1 MTFPPAQSPIETTVR
16 LKRQFKMHDAFTLA
30 FVYISPIVALY
41 AVFGL
46 IVQAA
51 GPAGWWVFPIGLCLQ
66 LLIALSLGVMVSRWP
81 LQGGSYQWARRLMGD
96 NYGWLTG
103 WFYIWTL
110 IFVFA
115 SNGYAIASFIPAALG
130 IEAFTTSTQIYI
142 ALSIVCL
149 ATVLNLLGPG
159 TLKLLGKLSLGA
171 EVIGSLGLATVL
183 LIWHR
188 QHDLDILFTTAGAGG
203 DSYVLGGLL
212 VALGFVGFGL
222 AGFESV
228 CSMAE
233 EVEQPEKNIPKAI
246 IGALLAIGIIV
257 SYCALA
263 LILATPDFAAIVSG
277 AIVDPAASTIQ
288 AAFGE
293 NIARVFFVLV
303 IIGFAASMMMAQTSV
318 SRVIWAFSRDRILP
332 GSEFLSTLSSKHRT
346 PNRAV
351 ILVGALAVIVTLL
364 AFSER
369 VYATLISSATAT
381 FFITMGFAV
390 LGLLYRL
397 MVKKWQ
403 AGTFSLASMTL
414 PVVIGAACW
423 IVFEIANSAWPREV
437 VGQSW
442 YVSWAVFIGIS
453 LVGLSGAA
461 VWLSIRK
468 NLKGSQALSES
479 VEHLL
484 PDEANG

>member
-1 MTFPPAQSPIETTVR
+1 MKFPPAQSHIETTAP

-81 LQGGSYQWARRLMGD
+81 LQGGSYQWARRLIGD
-96 NYGWLTG
+96 NYGWVTG

-130 IEAFTTSTQIYI
+130 IDPFTTSIQIYI
-142 ALSIVCL
+142 ALGIVCL
-149 ATVLNLLGPG
+149 ATALNLLGPG

-171 EVIGSLGLATVL
+171 EIIGSLGLATVL

-188 QHDLDILFTTAGAGG
+188 KHDLDILFTTAGAGG

-233 EVEQPEKNIPKAI
+233 EVEQPERNIPKAI
-246 IGALLAIGIIV
+246 IGALLAIGIVV

-263 LILATPDFAAIVSG
+263 LILATPDFGAIVSG

-332 GSEFLSTLSSKHRT
+332 GSHFLSKLSSKHCT
-346 PNRAV
+346 PDRAV
-351 ILVGALAVIVTLL
+351 IVVGVLAAIVTLL

-390 LGLLYRL
+390 LGLLFRL
-397 MVKKWQ
+397 IVKKWQ
-403 AGTFSLASMTL
+403 SGAFTLGLMTV
-414 PVVIGAACW
+414 PVVLGAACW

-437 VGQSW
+437 AGQSW
-442 YVSWAVFIGIS
+442 YVSWAVFIGVS

-479 VEHLL
+479 ADHLL
-484 PDEANG
+484 PDEAHG